1 MRYNERLATV
11 SRDEFE
17 ELMAIVRRADEGP
30 KPRTEDDQ
38 WRTDYAEEQ
47 RRKRIVG
54 YQRDLFSSATRT
66 HYHRHCAAPE
76 WDRPVLETVE
86 QKLRRIA
93 GDPLATFGPPRADR
107 PAYLDKRER
116 AAIVRN
122 AGNWLAVRR
131 RVRLIDAPGT
141 VDPAFGIQRYLGR
154 TGVVWRLCKDP
165 FADYCYVSFDP
176 VGGERVAKI
185 EMAELRDL
193 EPLP

>member
-1 MRYNERLATV
+1 MRYKERLATV

-30 KPRTEDDQ
+30 KPQTEDDH
-38 WRTDYAEEQ
+38 WRAEYAEQQ

-54 YQRDLFSSATRT
+54 YQQDLFSSAIRT
-66 HYHRHCAAPE
+66 HYHRHAAAPE

-93 GDPLATFGPPRADR
+93 GDPHATFGPPRADR
-107 PAYLDKRER
+107 PAYLEKHER

-154 TGVVWRLCKDP
+154 TGVVWRLCKEP
-165 FADYCYVSFDP
+165 FADHCYVFFDP